1 MGRTSCKP
9 AARSSSATL
18 VPAFQPT
25 EGVPIQTPILHR
37 APRLQER
44 TLQGPRL
51 HESFTI
57 IHSPAGGDHA
67 VDGGRPAGGRSCL
80 LATSRLRAA
89 GSGLPNDS
97 SRDFL
102 SGCGSRRHGV
112 VGDFASGAAVWAGS
126 RTEPDDLDEFVWQFG
141 DHASVCARPEY

>member
-1 MGRTSCKP
+1 MGRINCKP
-9 AARSSSATL
+9 AARSSSVMP
-18 VPAFQPT
+18 VPAVQPT

-37 APRLQER
+37 APRLRER

-51 HESFTI
+51 HESFTT
-57 IHSPAGGDHA
+57 IHSPAGGNHA
-67 VDGGRPAGGRSCL
+67 VDGGRATGGRSCL

-89 GSGLPNDS
+89 GSRLSNDS
-97 SRDFL
+97 SRDVL
-102 SGCGSRRHGV
+102 PGCGSRCHGV

-141 DHASVCARPEY
+141 DHASVCTRPEY